1 MSYTRQTNFTRF
13 TNRNVPDESR
23 EIERKAKALD
33 KQRIETVNNY
43 KGASSDQISEMN
55 RLSGLQKMAD
65 DFELQNL
72 KTFTNNFAKAVTT
85 SAQVLGKDLIET
97 RKEKGAQ
104 ARQEDEARLVEL
116 EQEIAEAKKD
126 TQLKL
131 SVIDLENE
139 KKTLEDKINLADSRK
154 R

>member
-72 KTFTNNFAKAVTT
+72 KNFTNNFSKAVVT
-85 SAQVLGKDLIET
+85 SAQVLGKEAIDRRVEA
-97 RKEKGAQ
+97 GAQ
-104 ARQEDEARLVEL
+104 ARNEDEARLVEL

-131 SVIDLENE
+131 SVIAVSYTHLRAHE
-139 KKTLEDKINLADSRK
+139 T
-154 R
+154 

>member
-13 TNRNVPDESR
+13 TNRNVPDESK

-43 KGASSDQISEMN
+43 KGARSDQISEMN

-72 KTFTNNFAKAVTT
+72 KTEFVP
-85 SAQVLGKDLIET
+85 IEF
-97 RKEKGAQ
+97 E
-104 ARQEDEARLVEL
+104 
-116 EQEIAEAKKD
+116 
-126 TQLKL
+126 
-131 SVIDLENE
+131 
-139 KKTLEDKINLADSRK
+139 SRH
-154 R
+154 

>member
-33 KQRIETVNNY
+33 KQRIEKVNNY
-43 KGASSDQISEMN
+43 KGVSSDQVNEMN

-72 KTFTNNFAKAVTT
+72 KKFT
-85 SAQVLGKDLIET
+85 DI
-97 RKEKGAQ
+97 
-104 ARQEDEARLVEL
+104 
-116 EQEIAEAKKD
+116 
-126 TQLKL
+126 
-131 SVIDLENE
+131 
-139 KKTLEDKINLADSRK
+139 
-154 R
+154 